1 MDTKIKIIAC
11 IDDKRAIG
19 KDGGIPWHLP
29 EDLKRF
35 KRLTKGQAV
44 VMGRKTFESIGQTL
58 TGRMNVIISSSL
70 SVEGAINHRSLIEG
84 IYSVKSHFSIIW
96 IIGGESIYRESLG
109 NPKIEINEVHLSRI
123 AGDFKGDRFFP
134 EFEGEVIHSE
144 KSINH
149 TYEIWKPC
157 TTARDVKKS

>member
-44 VMGRKTFESIGQTL
+44 VMGRKTFESIGKTL
-58 TGRMNVIISSSL
+58 AGRMNVIISSSMFFKDAVTQR
-70 SVEGAINHRSLIEG
+70 SVLDGINA
-84 IYSVKSHFSIIW
+84 VKSHFNLIW
-96 IIGGESIYRESLG
+96 IIGGESIYREALE

-134 EFEGEVIHSE
+134 EFEGEMISE
-144 KSINH
+144 ESAKGH
-149 TYEIWKPC
+149 TCQIWK
-157 TTARDVKKS
+157 VKK

>member
-1 MDTKIKIIAC
+1 MSKINIIAC
-11 IDDKRAIG
+11 MDDKRAIG
-19 KDGGIPWHLP
+19 KDGGMPWHLP

-35 KRLTKGQAV
+35 KRLTLHCSV
-44 VMGRKTFESIGQTL
+44 VVGRKTFEAIGKPL
-58 TGRMNVIISSSL
+58 KWRYVNIVGSGISFMGAFSSALRLGRP
-70 SVEGAINHRSLIEG
+70 
-84 IYSVKSHFSIIW
+84 IW
-96 IIGGESIYRESLG
+96 IIGGESIYKQAFDQLS
-109 NPKIEINEVHLSRI
+109 INEVHLSRI

-144 KSINH
+144 KLTDH

>member
-1 MDTKIKIIAC
+1 MTKINIIAC

-44 VMGRKTFESIGQTL
+44 VMGRKTFESIGKTL
-58 TGRMNVIISSSL
+58 AGRMNVIISSSMFFKDAVTQI
-70 SVEGAINHRSLIEG
+70 SVLEG
-84 IYSVKSHFSIIW
+84 IDAVRSHFSIIW